1 MDVLTV
7 SQIIG
12 QVVVVAGALIFATA
26 ALGILRFTDPFM
38 RISAVGTAGGI
49 GIILVVVGAVLYQ
62 PTVPDVLKLVL
73 IIFLQLGTSAV
84 GTMAIARASY
94 LTGTEMRP
102 GYFDELAEDSGLP
115 PQLTAPEST
124 RDETSVESAA
134 DPGSGSSSGSSR

>member
-73 IIFLQLGTSAV
+73 IVFLQLGTSAV

-102 GYFDELAEDSGLP
+102 GYFDELADDSGLP

-124 RDETSVESAA
+124 RDQTSAETAA

>member
-1 MDVLTV
+1 MDLLTV

-26 ALGILRFTDPFM
+26 ALGVLRFTDPFM

-94 LTGTEMRP
+94 LIGTEMRP

-115 PQLTAPEST
+115 PQLTPPES
-124 RDETSVESAA
+124 RAAQESGGPAN
-134 DPGSGSSSGSSR
+134 